1 MNGLGCKLLGAD
13 AESRD
18 EGATRI
24 ERDGQSWFRVAATP
38 KTVMTTLGPV
48 TFRRARYRNG
58 ACSTSLAPVDESL
71 GLVDDYLTRPAAQ
84 LGLMMMGHC
93 TAREQNGASPGR

>member
-18 EGATRI
+18 EGAARI

-71 GLVDDYLTRPAAQ
+71 GVVS
-84 LGLMMMGHC
+84 HVI
-93 TAREQNGASPGR
+93 